1 MTIDAMHWVWTRAR
15 ATGNPRL
22 VLLAVADKVKDSQCV
37 TRMGTTEFR
46 SRLGGVSKSVVVRA
60 VDKAL
65 ESGELV
71 MVEEARGSRA
81 AVYRLPHAVGYARPA
96 PGATGPESGPLSA
109 GYRSRIETPS
119 ESEGSQIE
127 TPSSDATGPESV
139 PGGSR
144 IETPCGPESVP
155 LYQTTPTRSESQQAQ
170 TPAAAL
176 AEPIPVNCRPLV
188 DALTNAGI
196 LVRWNLSTAEWF
208 TVEALILRSGITVLV
223 AHAQQQASRR
233 EITYARYFL
242 PGWRDCPPLPET
254 PAGPRPLRTVPSSA
268 PASGWRPYSN
278 PTDPSVYENGFG
290 R

>member
-22 VLLAVADKVKDSQCV
+22 VLLAVADKVRDAQCI
-37 TRMGTTEFR
+37 TRMGTTELR

-81 AVYRLPHAVGYARPA
+81 ATYRLAHAVGYVRPA
-96 PGATGPESGPLSA
+96 PGATGPESGPLNES
-109 GYRSRIETPS
+109 YRSRIGTPS
-119 ESEGSQIE
+119 DTEGSQIE
-127 TPSSDATGPESV
+127 TPSSDATGPESG
-139 PGGSR
+139 PGGYR

-155 LYQTTPTRSESQQAQ
+155 LYQTTPTRSESKQAQ
-170 TPAAAL
+170 QPAPPL
-176 AEPIPVNCRPLV
+176 TEPIPVNCRPLV
-188 DALTNAGI
+188 DALTNSGV

-208 TVEALILRSGITVLV
+208 TVEALILRSGIPVLT

-242 PGWRDCPPLPET
+242 AGWRDCPPLPET
-254 PAGPRPLRTVPSSA
+254 PAGPRPLRTVPNQT
-268 PASGWRPYSN
+268 PATGWRPYTN